1 MPRAAPYD
9 RDTALEAAMLLFW
22 RKGFHAT
29 SLKDLEAAL
38 RLKPGS
44 IYAAFQ
50 SKENLCLLALER
62 YFETARSQFRA
73 RVAASPSPLQGLADN
88 LREFAK
94 LPAEDCNHQ
103 PCMLVR
109 TALDTRTT
117 VPAIAARAQSC
128 LDGMLREIT
137 AAFAVA
143 QAEGEL
149 PADADPA
156 RLARRYQAN
165 LTALRLELHEG
176 TDPRALR
183 DLAEDMACETE
194 ALRHRSLPMSAPVP
208 TAKKGADRSAPS
220 EPGKLPGQNP

>member
-50 SKENLCLLALER
+50 SKENICLLALER

-73 RVAASPSPLQGLADN
+73 RIAAAPSPLQGLADN
-88 LREFAK
+88 LRGFAE
-94 LPAEDCNHQ
+94 LPAEDRLRQ
-103 PCMLVR
+103 ACMLVC
-109 TALDTRTT
+109 TALDTRGT
-117 VPAIAARAQSC
+117 VPAIAARAQAC
-128 LDGMLREIT
+128 LDAMLDEIT
-137 AAFAVA
+137 AAFTAA
-143 QAEGEL
+143 QDQGEL
-149 PADADPA
+149 PAAADPA

-165 LTALRLELHEG
+165 LTALRLELRG
-176 TDPRALR
+176 GADPGVLR
-183 DLAEDMACETE
+183 DLAEDMARETQ
-194 ALRHRSLPMSAPVP
+194 ALRH
-208 TAKKGADRSAPS
+208 
-220 EPGKLPGQNP
+220 